1 MIGVSSA
8 GTSCMIDTIRE
19 AGRFTHHGRLAAR
32 NGEPAAEYHLGAAT
46 HPACS
51 VLTFLGSHA
60 FCVRRLAIPGIARI
74 LRAPARHSWDRTHPA
89 CAGSP
94 FLGSHASCVR
104 RLAIPGIARILRAPP
119 PGPRKNHLP
128 LVQSALDIID
138 RVFRIVGGGDAN

>member
-51 VLTFLGSHA
+51 VLSL
-60 FCVRRLAIPGIARI
+60 
-74 LRAPARHSWDRTHPA
+74 
-89 CAGSP
+89 
-94 FLGSHASCVR
+94 LGSHASCVR

-119 PGPRKNHLP
+119 PGPRKNDLP
-128 LVQSALDIID
+128 LVQSARDIVD
-138 RVFRIVGGGDAN
+138 RVFRIVGSER